1 MADDDLSRLTDDE
14 KTALTALL
22 KRTID
27 DDRYPLSLR
36 IGTLRGILAAQDKMR
51 GKVLAFCASLFV
63 ATLQPCAAETIQ
75 LEGQHGTY
83 MVPVSI
89 NHAVTLPFVL
99 DTGASA
105 VAIPEDVFLTLTRS
119 GTVTTSDFLGT
130 GTVQLA
136 DGSEHASKR
145 FVLHE
150 VQIGNHVVRNVIAN
164 VVSVKG
170 NPLLGQSFLSRLP
183 AWSIDNQSHSLV
195 LHDQSGVTA
204 PPVTTS
210 RAAPPASTP
219 YGYGG
224 SGTTPLTDEKLN
236 AVAAAIRQVATIRQS
251 YESKIAA
258 ASDKQ
263 RLVKEANDAMA
274 KAVTDQGL
282 SVDEYNSI
290 ISTAQNDP
298 AVRQNIAQ
306 RIRHTSQ

>member
-1 MADDDLSRLTDDE
+1 MVRSIIPPRHRARHAQRGCRWQMQTIL
-14 KTALTALL
+14 AICALL
-22 KRTID
+22 
-27 DDRYPLSLR
+27 
-36 IGTLRGILAAQDKMR
+36 A
-51 GKVLAFCASLFV
+51 
-63 ATLQPCAAETIQ
+63 ATLQTCAAETVQ
-75 LEGQHGTY
+75 LEDHYGTY
-83 MVPVSI
+83 MVPVHI
-89 NHAVTLPFVL
+89 NGAVTLPFVL

-105 VAIPEDVFLTLTRS
+105 VAIPEDLFSVLTRT

-136 DGSEHASKR
+136 DGSEHASRR

-150 VQIGNHVVRNVIAN
+150 VQVGNHVVRNVIAN

-210 RAAPPASTP
+210 RAPPPASTP

-290 ISTAQNDP
+290 IRTAQNDP
-298 AVRQNIAQ
+298 AVRQNLAQ